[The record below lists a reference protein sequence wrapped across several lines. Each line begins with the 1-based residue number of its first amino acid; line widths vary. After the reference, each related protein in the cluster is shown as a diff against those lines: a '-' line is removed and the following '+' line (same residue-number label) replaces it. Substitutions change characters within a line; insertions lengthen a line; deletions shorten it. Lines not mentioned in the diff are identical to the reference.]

1 MGIMMM
7 EPVINYVMDAIT
19 LAQLA
24 VAQQQHAKLVVQV
37 TIVQLMAVLVLV
49 MHSIMI
55 VVLQVAQP
63 AITLVQLAHQHPIVI
78 LVIVIHIAQLIH
90 QINVYVMMVITMD
103 LIKYVVNVAIPV

>member
-1 MGIMMM
+1 MGIMMV
-7 EPVINYVMDAIT
+7 ETVINYVMVVIT

-55 VVLQVAQP
+55 VVLQLAHP
-63 AITLVQLAHQHPIVI
+63 AITLAQLAVAQQQH
-78 LVIVIHIAQLIH
+78 A
-90 QINVYVMMVITMD
+90 
-103 LIKYVVNVAIPV
+103 